1 MIDKLD
7 KIDIKILKLLQQNS
21 NRTVK
26 NIAEILGLTTTPIFD
41 RIKKLEKKGF
51 IGKYAAILNS
61 KMLGLKLTVFV
72 GISLKNHTRTY
83 LEKFVDTIK
92 GFPEVVECHR
102 VSGNFD
108 YLLKLTLVD
117 IEDYEKFILT
127 KLSIMAD
134 LNNVQSYVALSQSK
148 STTELN
154 LDHLI

>member
-7 KIDIKILKLLQQNS
+7 KIDIKILKLLQKNS

-51 IGKYAAILNS
+51 IDKYAAILNS

-72 GISLKNHTRTY
+72 GITLKNHTRTY